1 MIDIHNHIL
10 FGIDDGA
17 EDIDTCV
24 QMCIDAHKN
33 GCTAIAVTPHFF
45 KYNKLDD
52 FIYERTEKQ
61 TGSGKCR
68 RGSGLRNAPELRRM
82 PDLEPDL

>member
-10 FGIDDGA
+10 FDIDDGA

-24 QMCIDAHKN
+24 QMCIDAYKN

-45 KYNKLDD
+45 KYNKLEDK
-52 FIYERTEKQ
+52 IEV
-61 TGSGKCR
+61 
-68 RGSGLRNAPELRRM
+68 AI
-82 PDLEPDL
+82 